1 MNESTKKQ
9 TTKKQTTKKQTTNT
23 PKPIIKR
30 FLIIMLCIIIL
41 ILSTYFTYR
50 ELHSNNIFW
59 KLQGFRSIIY
69 LPFLYIIL
77 ILAIYFN
84 L

>member
-1 MNESTKKQ
+1 MNESTKNK
-9 TTKKQTTKKQTTNT
+9 TTKTTK
-23 PKPIIKR
+23 PIMKR

-41 ILSTYFTYR
+41 ILSTYLTYID
-50 ELHSNNIFW
+50 LNSNNIFW
-59 KLQGFRSIIY
+59 KFQGLRSIIY

>member
-9 TTKKQTTKKQTTNT
+9 TTKT

-30 FLIIMLCIIIL
+30 FLIIILCITIL

-50 ELHSNNIFW
+50 ELNSNNIFW
-59 KLQGFRSIIY
+59 KFKGFRSLIY
-69 LPFLYIIL
+69 LPFLYVIL
-77 ILAIYFN
+77 ILGIYFN

>member
-9 TTKKQTTKKQTTNT
+9 STKT
-23 PKPIIKR
+23 PKSIIKR
-30 FLIIMLCIIIL
+30 FLIIMLCITIL
-41 ILSTYFTYR
+41 ILSTYLTYR
-50 ELHSNNIFW
+50 DLHNNNIFW

-69 LPFLYIIL
+69 LPFLYVIL
-77 ILAIYFN
+77 ILGIYFN